1 MINTRNISE
10 TPDKWVVVKID
21 NNTDTSLYKVFATWS
36 GGYLNGDRWKMNSG
50 IKSMEYDD
58 DYYYF
63 IGHSGSCYKC
73 HKKGYGTASSY
84 GECVLND
91 MIENAYKV
99 NVAVDLLSKDSEW
112 EELLK

>member
-10 TPDKWVVVKID
+10 TPDKWVIVKID
-21 NNTDTSLYKVFATWS
+21 NNTDTPFYKVFATWS
-36 GGYLNGDRWKMNSG
+36 GGYLNGDRWRMNSG
-50 IKSMEYDD
+50 IKSMESDD

-73 HKKGYGTASSY
+73 HKKGYGIATSY
-84 GECVLND
+84 GESVLNG
-91 MIENAYKV
+91 MIENSYKV
-99 NVAVDLLSKDSEW
+99 KVAVAILSKDSQW

>member
-99 NVAVDLLSKDSEW
+99 NVTVSILSEDNEW

>member
-1 MINTRNISE
+1 
-10 TPDKWVVVKID
+10 
-21 NNTDTSLYKVFATWS
+21 
-36 GGYLNGDRWKMNSG
+36 MNSG
-50 IKSMEYDD
+50 IKSVESDD

-73 HKKGYGTASSY
+73 HKKGYGIAGSY

-99 NVAVDLLSKDSEW
+99 NVAVDLF
-112 EELLK
+112 